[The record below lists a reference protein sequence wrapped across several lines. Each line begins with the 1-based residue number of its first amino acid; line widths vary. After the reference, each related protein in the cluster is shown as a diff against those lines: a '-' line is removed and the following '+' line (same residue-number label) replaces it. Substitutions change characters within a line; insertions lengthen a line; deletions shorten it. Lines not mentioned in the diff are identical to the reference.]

1 MPKRY
6 TNKKKGAILYQYGS
20 KFLHKLLD
28 IESFLVKHTDLT
40 RNRLY
45 IMGGCCLTITGMI
58 RSLFRGKAFTPIAW
72 IINSIFSLSGL
83 LISIFLFIIAVSAV
97 YFIQNHSEEFSDE
110 YDEER
115 NFTKSASGTHG
126 TASFLEGEEI
136 KDVYGLCPEKK
147 LENLNGFLI
156 GKVPDIS
163 RNTGH
168 IGDIVS
174 RDEALMQKKFLSNR
188 NTLIISFYAPIEDK
202 ILKKID
208 AMRVGALYSGT
219 ILRFLPPTE
228 ERKHPYMI
236 VKTDSGVE
244 VLCTLPNWKK
254 PPMEMDS
261 VNVKI
266 VEIRPNGQNTLV
278 LGFIKR

>member
-136 KDVYGLCPEKK
+136 KDVYGLCPEKR
-147 LENLNGFLI
+147 LESLNGFLI

-163 RNTGH
+163 RNAGH
-168 IGDIVS
+168 IGDICLCVI
-174 RDEALMQKKFLSNR
+174 KK
-188 NTLIISFYAPIEDK
+188 
-202 ILKKID
+202 
-208 AMRVGALYSGT
+208 
-219 ILRFLPPTE
+219 
-228 ERKHPYMI
+228 
-236 VKTDSGVE
+236 
-244 VLCTLPNWKK
+244 
-254 PPMEMDS
+254 
-261 VNVKI
+261 
-266 VEIRPNGQNTLV
+266 
-278 LGFIKR
+278 

>member
-1 MPKRY
+1 
-6 TNKKKGAILYQYGS
+6 
-20 KFLHKLLD
+20 
-28 IESFLVKHTDLT
+28 
-40 RNRLY
+40 
-45 IMGGCCLTITGMI
+45 MGGCCLTITGMI

-174 RDEALMQKKFLSNR
+174 RDEAPEHAYHRFSRHREICRYYDPELNRIRKKRRECFRNR
-188 NTLIISFYAPIEDK
+188 SQ
-202 ILKKID
+202 
-208 AMRVGALYSGT
+208 RGAV
-219 ILRFLPPTE
+219 R
-228 ERKHPYMI
+228 
-236 VKTDSGVE
+236 
-244 VLCTLPNWKK
+244 
-254 PPMEMDS
+254 
-261 VNVKI
+261 
-266 VEIRPNGQNTLV
+266 
-278 LGFIKR
+278 

>member
-174 RDEALMQKKFLSNR
+174 RDEALMQKKFLSRWMKIGKNQSEFR
-188 NTLIISFYAPIEDK
+188 NL
-202 ILKKID
+202 
-208 AMRVGALYSGT
+208 M
-219 ILRFLPPTE
+219 
-228 ERKHPYMI
+228 
-236 VKTDSGVE
+236 
-244 VLCTLPNWKK
+244 
-254 PPMEMDS
+254 
-261 VNVKI
+261 
-266 VEIRPNGQNTLV
+266 
-278 LGFIKR
+278 KRIMS